1 MRVREVCGRL
11 LAGLGLV
18 FAIGAMWGLFELA
31 LRLLQGRGFPK
42 WSPLTYVGVT
52 FALGFAYLL
61 AEALWY
67 PIGKIL
73 IDPDKVTDPLW
84 KRSLR
89 LLAFLA
95 IIGAV
100 LAGGILAE
108 RSGWFPI
115 ELTW

>member
-1 MRVREVCGRL
+1 MRVREVCARL

-18 FAIGAMWGLFELA
+18 FATGAMWGLFELA
-31 LRLLQGRGFPK
+31 LRLPQGRGFPK

-89 LLAFLA
+89 LLAFSRSLA
-95 IIGAV
+95 PCWRVVSWRNGA
-100 LAGGILAE
+100 AGFL
-108 RSGWFPI
+108 
-115 ELTW
+115 